1 MLHMKTSV
9 SLYEAKTQLSTLLRD
24 VEGGAVITI
33 TRHGKPVAELRKPVT
48 KNKAQRGCLKSPNFY
63 MADDFDAP
71 LAEFAE
77 YMPAEED
84 TLRVAEDRP
93 APRGKARKK
102 A

>member
-1 MLHMKTSV
+1 MKNLV

-33 TRHGKPVAELRKPVT
+33 TRHGKPIAELRQPVT
-48 KNKAQRGCLKSPNFY
+48 KNIARRGCLKSPNFY

-77 YMPAEED
+77 YMPAEEN
-84 TLRVAEDRP
+84 TLRVPEDP
-93 APRGKARKK
+93 PTPRRKMRKK

>member
-1 MLHMKTSV
+1 MKALV
-9 SLYEAKTQLSTLLRD
+9 SLYEAKTQLSTLLRE

-48 KNKAQRGCLKSPNFY
+48 KNNAQRGCLKSPNFY

-77 YMPAEED
+77 YMPAKED
-84 TLRVAEDRP
+84 TLRAAEDP
-93 APRGKARKK
+93 PSPRRKVRKK

>member
-1 MLHMKTSV
+1 MKASV
-9 SLYEAKTQLSTLLRD
+9 SLYEAKTQLSTLLRE

-33 TRHGKPVAELRKPVT
+33 TRHGKPIAELRKPIT
-48 KNKAQRGCLKSPNFY
+48 KNKAQRGCLKSRNFY

-77 YMPAEED
+77 YMTTADEES
-84 TLRVAEDRP
+84 LRVAEDPP
-93 APRGKARKK
+93 APRGKSRKK